1 MNSGKS
7 LDNLHESVS
16 TSQKTGWRKLLA
28 FIGPAYLVSVG
39 YMDPGNWATDL
50 AGGAAFGYQ
59 LIWVL
64 LLSNLM
70 AILLQSLSAR
80 LGIVRRLDL
89 AQVNRETYPPFVNVS
104 LYVLAE
110 LAIAATDLAEVLG
123 MAIGIKLLT
132 GLPMMYGT
140 LITVTDTFLF
150 LFLQRYG
157 IRKMEAFIILLV
169 ATIGFSFFIQLFIAK
184 PDLSYAIKG
193 FVPSKLSPEALYITV
208 GIIGATVMPH
218 NLYLHSALV
227 QTRKIDRNVKGI
239 RKSIFYNFID
249 SAVALNAAFFVNA
262 SILILAATA
271 FFATGHK
278 EVAKIED
285 AHALLAPLLGSKMAP
300 ILFAIA
306 LIAAGQSS
314 TVTGTLAGQI
324 VMEGYLKIRLNPWIR
339 RLLTR
344 LVAII
349 PAVMVIGI
357 MGEGRVD
364 ALLIFSQVILSLQLG
379 YAVIPLIH
387 FVSDKTTMGEFAIGW
402 KVKTLAWLVAII
414 LVFLNGHLVFDFL
427 KTFFNQT
434 GFVFLKCLIILAVL
448 FFIALL
454 LYITI
459 YPLLNTRNK
468 KKVTD
473 LHGEAIV
480 LDWSNTEPVK
490 RIAIAVDFSSSDQKL
505 IKTAIAH
512 AMHQIPKDG
521 VNESEFIF
529 IHVVESVTANYLLD
543 ASDDEESRKDQERL
557 DGYTAALK
565 EKGYNA
571 ISAIGYQNRVKEIVR
586 IVKEKDAQLLVMG
599 AHKHKGWKDYF
610 FGETIEAVR
619 HNVSIPVLI
628 VND

>member
-1 MNSGKS
+1 MNHEKS

-16 TSQKTGWRKLLA
+16 VQNKTGWRKLLA

-59 LIWVL
+59 LIWIL

-80 LGIVRRLDL
+80 LGIVRRMDL
-89 AQVNRETYPPFVNVS
+89 AQVNRDTFPPMVNFS
-104 LYVLAE
+104 LYLLAE

-140 LITVTDTFLF
+140 LITVFDTFLF

-184 PDLSYAIKG
+184 PDLSKAIVG
-193 FVPSKLSPEALYITV
+193 FIPSKLSPEALYIAV

-227 QTRKIDRNVKGI
+227 QTRKVDRNVAGI

-262 SILILAATA
+262 AILILAATA
-271 FFATGHK
+271 FFTTGHQQ
-278 EVAKIED
+278 VAKIED
-285 AHALLAPLLGSKMAP
+285 AHALLAPLLGSKLAP
-300 ILFAIA
+300 VLFAIA

-324 VMEGYLKIRLNPWIR
+324 VMEGYLKLRLNPWIR
-339 RLLTR
+339 RLITR
-344 LVAII
+344 LIAIV
-349 PAVMVIGI
+349 PAVLVIGI
-357 MGEGRVD
+357 LGEGRVD

-387 FVSDKTTMGEFAIGW
+387 FVSDKNIMGEFAINW
-402 KVKTLAWLVAII
+402 KIKILAWLVAAV
-414 LVFLNGHLVFDFL
+414 LVYLNGHLVFDFVSSFIEHTPYLLL
-427 KTFFNQT
+427 K
-434 GFVFLKCLIILAVL
+434 VLVLITVL
-448 FFIALL
+448 FFVLL
-454 LYITI
+454 LGYVIVFPFLKT
-459 YPLLNTRNK
+459 NQTNEAS
-468 KKVTD
+468 D
-473 LHGEAIV
+473 FHGASIQ
-480 LDWSNTEPVK
+480 LDWAQVAPVH
-490 RIAIAVDFSSSDQKL
+490 RIAISVDFSTSDKNL
-505 IKTAIAH
+505 IQTAIAH
-512 AMHQIPKDG
+512 AQNQLQVEGHPTT
-521 VNESEFIF
+521 EFIL
-529 IHVVESVTANYLLD
+529 IHVVESVTAHYLMD
-543 ASDDEESRKDQERL
+543 ASDDQESRKDLERL
-557 DGYTAALK
+557 LVYAAALK
-565 EKGYNA
+565 EKGYLVQTVL
-571 ISAIGYQNRVKEIVR
+571 GYRNRVKEIVR
-586 IVKEKDAQLLVMG
+586 IVNEKDAQLLVMG
-599 AHKHKGWKDYF
+599 AHKHQGWKDYI
-610 FGETIEAVR
+610 FGETIESVR
-619 HNVSIPVLI
+619 HKVTIPVLI
-628 VND
+628 VNH

>member
-1 MNSGKS
+1 MSVGKS
-7 LDNLHESVS
+7 LDNLNESVPVQ
-16 TSQKTGWRKLLA
+16 QKVGWRKFLA

-59 LIWVL
+59 LIWIL

-89 AQVNRETYPPFVNVS
+89 AQVNRETYPPVVNFS
-104 LYVLAE
+104 LYILAE

-132 GLPMMYGT
+132 GLPMIYGT
-140 LITVTDTFLF
+140 MITVADTFLF

-184 PDLSYAIKG
+184 PNLSYAIQG
-193 FVPSKLSPEALYITV
+193 FIPSKLSPEALYIAV

-227 QTRKIDRNVKGI
+227 QTRKIDRNSAGI
-239 RKSIFYNFID
+239 KKSIFYNFID

-262 SILILAATA
+262 AILILAATA
-271 FFATGHK
+271 FYATGHK

-285 AHALLAPLLGSKMAP
+285 AHALLAPLLGSKLAP

-324 VMEGYLKIRLNPWIR
+324 VMEGYLKLRLNPWIR
-339 RLLTR
+339 RLITR

-349 PAVMVIGI
+349 PAVLVIGI
-357 MGEGRVD
+357 LGEGRVD

-379 YAVIPLIH
+379 FAVIPLIH
-387 FVSDKTTMGEFAIGW
+387 FVSDKHTMGEFAIGW
-402 KVKTLAWLVAII
+402 KIKILSWLVAAT
-414 LVFLNGHLVFDFL
+414 LVYLNGHLVFDFVVSYFATANHWGI
-427 KTFFNQT
+427 KI
-434 GFVFLKCLIILAVL
+434 LIILAVL
-448 FFIALL
+448 FFISLIVF
-454 LYITI
+454 ITVF
-459 YPLLNTRNK
+459 PLINK
-468 KKVTD
+468 QQKNIEID
-473 LHGEAIV
+473 LHGEAV
-480 LDWSNTEPVK
+480 ELDWTQSAPVH
-490 RIAIAVDFSSSDQKL
+490 RIAIAVDFSLSDKKL
-505 IKTAIAH
+505 IKTAIDH
-512 AMHQIPKDG
+512 AFIQQS
-521 VNESEFIF
+521 VNQENATEFIF
-529 IHVVESVTANYLLD
+529 IHVVESATANYLLD
-543 ASDDEESRKDQERL
+543 ASDDIESRKDQERL
-557 DGYTAALK
+557 DAYVSALL
-565 EKGYNA
+565 EKGYKA
-571 ISAIGYQNRVKEIVR
+571 STVLGYRNRVKEIVR
-586 IVKEKDAQLLVMG
+586 IVNEKDAQLLVMG
-599 AHKHKGWKDYF
+599 AHRHQGWKDYL
-610 FGETIEAVR
+610 FGETIESVR
-619 HNVSIPVLI
+619 HKVTIPVLI
-628 VND
+628 VNH